1 MNRST
6 FALLSTLI
14 TVVSSASAQEPDW
27 QQVDTILGRKPA
39 VSQDVRRYGFP
50 RTDLDVTLD
59 GVKISAG
66 FALGGW
72 LAFKPAH
79 GTAMV
84 MGDLVLL
91 QTEVSPVVTT
101 LVENGLEVTAIHNHV
116 LRASPLTF
124 YMHVSGHGDPVK
136 LATTLKAALV
146 TTGTPMQLA
155 AASSPQQP
163 PELDLAQLDAAI
175 GVKGRANGSVYQFS
189 VPRRQPVT
197 EHGVVLSPA
206 GPLGVATAIN
216 FQPTGG
222 GKAATTGDFVLT
234 ATEVPAVVKA
244 LRGND
249 IEVTAMHSHML
260 AEEPRLTFLHF
271 WANADAVKLAQGL
284 RAALDHADHER

>member
-1 MNRST
+1 
-6 FALLSTLI
+6 
-14 TVVSSASAQEPDW
+14 
-27 QQVDTILGRKPA
+27 
-39 VSQDVRRYGFP
+39 
-50 RTDLDVTLD
+50 
-59 GVKISAG
+59 
-66 FALGGW
+66 
-72 LAFKPAH
+72 
-79 GTAMV
+79 
-84 MGDLVLL
+84 
-91 QTEVSPVVTT
+91 
-101 LVENGLEVTAIHNHV
+101 
-116 LRASPLTF
+116 
-124 YMHVSGHGDPVK
+124 MHVSGHGDPVK
-136 LATTLKAALV
+136 LATALKAALV
-146 TTGTPMQLA
+146 TTGTPMQPA

-175 GVKGRANGSVYQFS
+175 GVKGRANGGVYQFS

-197 EHGVVLSPA
+197 DHGVVLSPA

>member
-14 TVVSSASAQEPDW
+14 TVASSASAQEPDW

-136 LATTLKAALV
+136 LATTLKAALAA
-146 TTGTPMQLA
+146 TGTPMQPA
-155 AASSPQQP
+155 AASSPEQP

-197 EHGVVLSPA
+197 DHGVVLSPA

-244 LRGND
+244 LRGNG

-284 RAALDHADHER
+284 RVALDQVDHER

>member
-14 TVVSSASAQEPDW
+14 TVASSASAQEPDW

-124 YMHVSGHGDPVK
+124 YMHVSGDGDPVK
-136 LATTLKAALV
+136 LATALKAALV
-146 TTGTPMQLA
+146 TTGTPMPPA

-175 GVKGRANGSVYQFS
+175 GVKGRANGGVYQFS

-197 EHGVVLSPA
+197 DHGVVLSPA

-284 RAALDHADHER
+284 RAALDQADHER